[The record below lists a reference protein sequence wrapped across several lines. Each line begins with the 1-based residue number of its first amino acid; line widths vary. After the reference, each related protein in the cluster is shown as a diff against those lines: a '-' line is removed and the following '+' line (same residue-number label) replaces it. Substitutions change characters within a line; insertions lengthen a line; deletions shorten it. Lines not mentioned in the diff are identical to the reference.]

1 MELTADAFEGL
12 PADAGDHGSPE
23 SMAILTFPEQ
33 ASATPFKW
41 LMLNWNPQGHI
52 PPGVYDVPHH
62 DFHFYIMEQSK
73 LDEIKAGT
81 CEAGGEGV
89 DCETFERG
97 MAPVPAEYV
106 APDYITVGAVVPAM
120 GNHLI
125 DPTSPEFSPT
135 EFTHT
140 FIYGTFDGEITFYEP
155 MITRKFLLGQ
165 PEDACAPIKMPESFD
180 QANWYPTEYCMRYHQ
195 EDNNYTVSL
204 EKFVAR

>member
-1 MELTADAFEGL
+1 
-12 PADAGDHGSPE
+12 
-23 SMAILTFPEQ
+23 MAILTFPEQ

-120 GNHLI
+120 GNHPGQSRLNRPQVW
-125 DPTSPEFSPT
+125 DSGSLGSDES
-135 EFTHT
+135 
-140 FIYGTFDGEITFYEP
+140 
-155 MITRKFLLGQ
+155 RK
-165 PEDACAPIKMPESFD
+165 SFD
-180 QANWYPTEYCMRYHQ
+180 LY
-195 EDNNYTVSL
+195 VL
-204 EKFVAR
+204 